1 MLKRTDHRPLLAHV
15 WAKDP
20 HGFYIEPYWCGE
32 RLFAVERFDGRI
44 HDPACGLGRI
54 ADTARTAGYN
64 VIATDLVD
72 RGYPQIDGAED
83 FLRSERHV
91 DNIVCNPPYNICRAF
106 AEHALKLAR
115 RKVAMI
121 WLARRLNAARW
132 LANTPLARVYLM
144 SPRPSMPPGH
154 VILAGEEPGGGKQDF
169 VWLVWDHE
177 HQGPSKLHWLCR
189 APHGERQLSDDFS
202 GGASCP

>member
-15 WAKDP
+15 WTKDP
-20 HGFYIEPYWCGE
+20 HGFYIEPEWCAR
-32 RLFAVERFDGRI
+32 RLFGVEQFNGVI
-44 HDPACGLGRI
+44 KDPACGIGRI
-54 ADTARTAGYN
+54 ADAARIAGYN
-64 VIATDLVD
+64 VIATDLID
-72 RGYPQIDGAED
+72 RGYLQFDGVED

-132 LANTPLARVYLM
+132 LMNTPLARVYLI
-144 SPRPSMPPGH
+144 SPRPSMPPGR

-169 VWLVWDHE
+169 VWLVFSRS
-177 HQGPSKLHWLCR
+177 HQGPPGLRWLCR
-189 APHGERQLSDDFS
+189 EPHGEHHARYL
-202 GGASCP
+202 

>member
-1 MLKRTDHRPLLAHV
+1 MLKRTDHRPLFAHV

-20 HGFYIEPYWCGE
+20 HGFYIEPEWCSR
-32 RLFAVERFDGRI
+32 RLFRAERFNGI
-44 HDPACGLGRI
+44 IKDPACGVGRI
-54 ADTARTAGYN
+54 TAAARIAGYS

-72 RGYPQIDGAED
+72 RGYPQFDGVED
-83 FLRSERHV
+83 FLRSERRV
-91 DNIVCNPPYNICRAF
+91 DNIVCNPPYHICRAF

-132 LANTPLARVYLM
+132 LANTPLTRVYLM

-154 VILAGEEPGGGKQDF
+154 VILAGEKPGGGKQDF
-169 VWLVWDHE
+169 VWLTFSHG
-177 HQGPSKLHWLCR
+177 HQGPPKLHWLCR
-189 APHGERQLSDDFS
+189 ESPPSTTWVKSRK
-202 GGASCP
+202 

>member
-1 MLKRTDHRPLLAHV
+1 MPKRLDQRALHAHI
-15 WAKDP
+15 WIKDP
-20 HGFYIEPYWCGE
+20 DGFYVEPCWCGE
-32 RLFAVERFDGRI
+32 QLFALERFDGRI

-54 ADTARTAGYN
+54 ADAARAAGHK

-72 RGYPQIDGAED
+72 RGYPQFDGVED
-83 FLRSERHV
+83 FLHSERRV

-106 AEHALKLAR
+106 AEHALKLTR

-169 VWLVWDHE
+169 VWLTWDHG
-177 HQGPSKLHWLCR
+177 HRGPSELRWLCR
-189 APHGERQLSDDFS
+189 EPHGENHARHL
-202 GGASCP
+202 